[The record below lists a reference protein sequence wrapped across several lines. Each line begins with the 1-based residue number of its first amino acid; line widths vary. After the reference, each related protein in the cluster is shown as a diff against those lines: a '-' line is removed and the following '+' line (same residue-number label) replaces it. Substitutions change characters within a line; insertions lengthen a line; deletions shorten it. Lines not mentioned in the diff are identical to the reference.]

1 MTTCDDYFYF
11 FLFSGIPNSDL
22 TLRHI
27 HPTSGPLGISGAAG
41 SHHLPQPHQSQQG
54 MGMMGKPFS
63 QYGAE
68 PLMAG
73 GLEELRCSS
82 GFGGL

>member
-1 MTTCDDYFYF
+1 M
-11 FLFSGIPNSDL
+11 
-22 TLRHI
+22 RHI

-41 SHHLPQPHQSQQG
+41 SHHLPQPHQSQQE

-82 GFGGL
+82 DFSFHTKVKLSFFIDCLDIEIGNSY